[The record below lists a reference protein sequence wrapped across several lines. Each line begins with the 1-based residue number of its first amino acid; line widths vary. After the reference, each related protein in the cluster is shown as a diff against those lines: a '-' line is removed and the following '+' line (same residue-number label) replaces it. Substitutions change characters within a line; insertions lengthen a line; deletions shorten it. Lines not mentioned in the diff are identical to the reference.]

1 MPDIVIAFFVL
12 GMIAGIVKSDLK
24 MPGQIY
30 EILTILLML
39 SIGIKG
45 GLALHTDGGSIIWG
59 QLFAIMLLGFLLPF
73 CLLPILK
80 KVVRLPSAD
89 AISLAAHYGSV
100 SAGTFAVAWA
110 LAESYQLPI
119 SADATLYLVI
129 LELPAIILMLAFYH
143 WRTGKE
149 GEGAKMSAIWHEAFT
164 SRGVILLMGGV
175 AIGWLYGPEGLA
187 SISNLVVDGFTV
199 LLALFLLEMGLTT
212 ARICRPLPM
221 AHWRLVIFA
230 ALAPLFLIWPGILLG
245 LFLNL
250 PVGSILILGAL
261 SASASYIAAPAAI
274 RAAIPDANISKAML
288 AALGVTFPLNVIV
301 YIPFAAQ
308 QLSVWL

>member
-12 GMIAGIVKSDLK
+12 GLIAGIVKSDLK

-45 GLALHTDGGSIIWG
+45 GLALHSDSQSIIWG
-59 QLFAIMLLGFLLPF
+59 QLLAIMSLGFIIPF
-73 CLLPILK
+73 ALLPILNK
-80 KVVRLPSAD
+80 IIKLPTAD

-143 WRTGKE
+143 WRTSNG

-175 AIGWLYGPEGLA
+175 AIGWLYGPEGLGA
-187 SISNLVVDGFTV
+187 IKTLVIDGFTL

-212 ARICRPLPM
+212 ARICRPLPRE
-221 AHWRLVIFA
+221 HWRLILFA
-230 ALAPLFLIWPGILLG
+230 ALAPLIMIWPGILLG
-245 LFLNL
+245 VFLNL

-274 RAAIPDANISKAML
+274 RAAIPEANISKAML
-288 AALGVTFPLNVIV
+288 AALGVTFPLNVIL
-301 YIPFAAQ
+301 YIPVAAHL
-308 QLSVWL
+308 LSVHL